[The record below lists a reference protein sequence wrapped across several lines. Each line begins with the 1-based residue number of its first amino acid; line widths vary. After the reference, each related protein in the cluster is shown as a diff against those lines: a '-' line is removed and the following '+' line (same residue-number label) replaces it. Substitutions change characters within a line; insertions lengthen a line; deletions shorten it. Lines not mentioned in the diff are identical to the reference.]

1 MFSLDQ
7 SQTTDM
13 EELSKN
19 RMGSHELQKP
29 RMNCANNEEVLHEMY
44 DECREVASELR
55 MIGDLLEKDYHQ
67 RTGFNDS
74 KRIMIGAAILGIATS
89 IMIGYLSRV
98 LT

>member
-7 SQTTDM
+7 LQKTDM
-13 EELSKN
+13 EELSEN

-29 RMNCANNEEVLHEMY
+29 TMNCANNEEVPHEMY
-44 DECREVASELR
+44 DEYREVASELR
-55 MIGDLLEKDYHQ
+55 MIGDLLEKEYHQ
-67 RTGFNDS
+67 RTGFNDN

-89 IMIGYLSRV
+89 IMIDYLTRV

>member
-89 IMIGYLSRV
+89 IMIGYLTRV